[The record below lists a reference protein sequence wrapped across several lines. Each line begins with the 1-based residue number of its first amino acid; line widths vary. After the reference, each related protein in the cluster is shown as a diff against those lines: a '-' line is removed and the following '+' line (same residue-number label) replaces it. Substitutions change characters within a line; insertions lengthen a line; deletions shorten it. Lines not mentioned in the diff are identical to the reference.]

1 MNFSIWSES
10 TVKRRRRSERRK
22 KADAHARMSAAA
34 TRRLRDP
41 RTGTWCR
48 VLDQPIRRVRNA
60 KTGRFYNPANPPVD
74 LVLSGALPMP
84 KHPSVELR
92 AVLEERER
100 QRAAVAEVVARYLV
114 RPLHRRSANVT
125 DVQLVQ
131 FETDARRILD
141 ALAARMIGVD
151 AEHPADI
158 NETLKFARRAAR
170 LHESM
175 SRLSG
180 HVRTLRPAVTTS
192 PVLRE
197 LDEQQYAMLRD
208 WLASDDGLTPFQTL
222 KFVKLLIRLRHRLGV
237 G

>member
-1 MNFSIWSES
+1 MSFSIWSES
-10 TVKRRRRSERRK
+10 TVKRRRRARRAK
-22 KADAHARMSAAA
+22 QVDTHARMSAAA

-48 VLDQPIRRVRNA
+48 VLDQPIRRVRDA
-60 KTGRFYNPANPPVD
+60 QTGRFYNPANPPVD
-74 LVLSGALPMP
+74 LVLSGAVPMP

-100 QRAAVAEVVARYLV
+100 QRAAVAEVVARYLL
-114 RPLHRRSANVT
+114 RSLHRRSSLVA
-125 DVQLVQ
+125 DAQLVQ
-131 FETDARRILD
+131 FEADARRILD
-141 ALAARMIGVD
+141 ALAARMIGVE

-158 NETLKFARRAAR
+158 NETLKLARRAAR

-192 PVLRE
+192 PALRE
-197 LDEQQYAMLRD
+197 LDEQQYVMLRD

-222 KFVKLLIRLRHRLGV
+222 RLVKNYIRTRNRLGV
-237 G
+237 S